1 MAVREPA
8 HRKLTYD
15 DYVLFPED
23 GLRHEIL
30 DGEHYVSPAPSR
42 RHQDV
47 SVNLLR
53 FLLPFVH
60 DRRLGRVYHAPT
72 DVLLSEHDIV
82 QPDLLFVS
90 NTRAHV
96 LTDANVQGAPD
107 LVVEILSKSTRKR
120 DEGLKRERYDRLGVG
135 EIWLVDRERHE
146 VRIHLRQGGGLRLVA
161 TLAAER
167 DDRLTTPLL
176 SGLAIPL
183 REIFE

>member
-82 QPDLLFVS
+82 QPDILFVS
-90 NTRAHV
+90 SARSHL
-96 LTDANVQGAPD
+96 LTEANVQGAPD
-107 LVVEILSKSTRKR
+107 LVVEILSKSTRHR

-135 EIWLVDRERHE
+135 ELWIFDRDRREARVH
-146 VRIHLRQGGGLRLVA
+146 RRQGGGLRLVA
-161 TLAAER
+161 TLSPER
-167 DDRLTTPLL
+167 DDRLTSPFLA
-176 SGLAIPL
+176 GLEIPI